1 MLRWTPILYDIAQTF
16 ESVLD
21 PEPRIDR
28 ALELVGS
35 YVPYDRCVLL
45 EVSPVLARTI
55 TIIPTLTSQGDTKR
69 LTHRA
74 EALLASLIERSAH
87 AHRTAAVQ
95 HTQGARPHLAVP
107 IFSLGEVIALLLV
120 EQPHSSYDETHLAF
134 LSIVASEVGAY
145 LSALKSHRDVRM
157 LTDSSPNILSR
168 FDRDLRHVFVNAAI
182 ESAMGL
188 KRDALIG
195 RTIAEAGIP
204 QELAELWTQHL
215 CSVFDTGDPCSLE
228 FSFNGPHGLK
238 HYEARLVPE
247 RNATGEVHHVLAVT
261 TDCTVQR
268 EAESALR
275 AADRQKDLFLA
286 TLAHELRNLLA
297 PIGSAAR
304 VIELQASELPKLQP
318 ASQVIGRQ
326 VQHMSRLLDDLLDV
340 SRITHNTLELRKTP
354 TDLAAIVA
362 MAVETSR
369 PLIDARAHQL
379 TVSCA
384 EESIVVDADPTR
396 LGQVFANLLTNAA
409 KYTAPHGNLRVTIS
423 RQGGEGRVSFA
434 DNGAGLTA
442 EQLTKVFQLFVRGNQ
457 WPQSSQDGLGI
468 GLALAEHLVKL
479 HGGTIEARSD
489 GPGQGTEFVVR
500 LPLSADSRTGRE
512 STPATAVDSRRLDI
526 ADDNREWR

>member
-1 MLRWTPILYDIAQTF
+1 MLPWTPILYDIAQTF
-16 ESVLD
+16 ESVAD
-21 PEPRIDR
+21 PETRIDR
-28 ALELVGS
+28 VLGLVGS

-55 TIIPTLTSQGDTKR
+55 TVIPTPASHGDAER

-74 EALLASLIERSAH
+74 EALLARLIERSAH

-95 HTQGARPHLAVP
+95 DAQGARPHLAVP
-107 IFSLGEVIALLLV
+107 IFSLGDVIALLLV
-120 EQPHSSYDETHLAF
+120 EQQHSSYDETHLAF

-145 LSALKSHRDVRM
+145 LSALKSHREVRM
-157 LTDSSPNILSR
+157 LTDNSPNVLGR
-168 FDRDLRHVFVNAAI
+168 FDRNLRHVFVNAAV
-182 ESAMGL
+182 ESAMGV
-188 KRDALIG
+188 KRDAIIG
-195 RTIAEAGIP
+195 RTIAEVGIP
-204 QELAELWTQHL
+204 QDLAELWTQQI
-215 CSVFDTGDPCSLE
+215 SRVFDTGDPSSLE
-228 FSFNGPHGLK
+228 FSLTGPHGLR
-238 HYEARLVPE
+238 HYAARLVPE
-247 RNATGEVHHVLAVT
+247 RNATNEVHYVLAVT

-268 EAESALR
+268 EAEAALR

-297 PIGSAAR
+297 PISSAAK
-304 VIELQASELPKLQP
+304 VIELQVSDLPKLQP

-326 VQHMSRLLDDLLDV
+326 VQHMSRLLDDLLDI

-354 TDLAAIVA
+354 ADLAGIVA

-369 PLIDARAHQL
+369 PLIDARAHRL
-379 TVSCA
+379 TVSSP

-396 LGQVFANLLTNAA
+396 LAQVFANLLTNAA
-409 KYTAPHGNLRVTIS
+409 KYTAPHGNLRVTLAQ
-423 RQGGEGRVSFA
+423 QGGEGRVSFA

-479 HGGTIEARSD
+479 HGGTIEAHSD

-500 LPLSADSRTGRE
+500 LPLSIDSRRGRE
-512 STPATAVDSRRLDI
+512 STPATAVDARRMRI